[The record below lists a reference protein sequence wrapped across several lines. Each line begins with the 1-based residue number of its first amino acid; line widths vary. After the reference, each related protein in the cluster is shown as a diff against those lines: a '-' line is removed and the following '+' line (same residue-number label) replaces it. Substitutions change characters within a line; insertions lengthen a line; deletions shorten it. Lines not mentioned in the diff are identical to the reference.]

1 MPFLLNIITFQIKS
15 VFNFRQFSHNQNHIN
30 ENEND
35 KNGFY
40 KTNNDF
46 VIPEKSGESV
56 NVWSSESSSSENG
69 ADSGMD
75 FGVFHE
81 MTTEIGVVG
90 LTAICGNLTES

>member
-1 MPFLLNIITFQIKS
+1 M
-15 VFNFRQFSHNQNHIN
+15 
-30 ENEND
+30 
-35 KNGFY
+35 
-40 KTNNDF
+40 
-46 VIPEKSGESV
+46 IPEKSGESV